1 MELAQFEK
9 ISLKNHPSLNEKW
22 LQERISENPKIL
34 GLPGELELLDKERKQ
49 KVGRLD
55 LLLANF
61 ESNARYE
68 VEIQLGTT
76 DESHIIRCIEYWDI
90 EKRRYP
96 HYDHCAVLIAEDITS
111 RFLNVLGLFNGHIPM
126 IILQLNALR
135 VEDKILLNFVRV
147 MDRFELRKDD
157 QNEVQLTQTDRNYWN
172 DKANSKTV
180 KIADRILGVINQK
193 AEPKQQ
199 LNYNKHYIGLSDGVK
214 SRNFIHFKPKKQ
226 FTHILFEIEQKEDW
240 IEKIEEADMTA
251 ELSDKWLKV
260 TLTPNQLE
268 KSIEVLEPLISQAVE
283 LYNAE

>member
-68 VEIQLGTT
+68 VEVQLGTT

-268 KSIEVLEPLISQAVE
+268 KSLEVLEPLIFQAVE

>member
-126 IILQLNALR
+126 IIVQLNALR

-199 LNYNKHYIGLSDGVK
+199 LNYNKHYIGLSDGIK

>member
-68 VEIQLGTT
+68 VEVQLGTT

-172 DKANSKTV
+172 EKANSKTV

-226 FTHILFEIEQKEDW
+226 FTHIMFEIEQKEDW

-268 KSIEVLEPLISQAVE
+268 KSLKILEPLIFQAVE